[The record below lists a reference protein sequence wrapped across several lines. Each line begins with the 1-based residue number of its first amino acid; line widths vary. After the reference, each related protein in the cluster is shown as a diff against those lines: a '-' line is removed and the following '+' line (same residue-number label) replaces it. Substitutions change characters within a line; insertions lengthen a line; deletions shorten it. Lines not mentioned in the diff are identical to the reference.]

1 MYSAEDT
8 DLTEPIIYYQ
18 DNYHNNPI
26 LTIINLYVT
35 FYLAPHDINTAHF
48 LFI

>member
-1 MYSAEDT
+1 MYSEEDT
-8 DLTEPIIYYQ
+8 DLTEFIIYYQ
-18 DNYHNNPI
+18 DNYHNIPI

-35 FYLAPHDINTAHF
+35 FHLASHDINTAYF